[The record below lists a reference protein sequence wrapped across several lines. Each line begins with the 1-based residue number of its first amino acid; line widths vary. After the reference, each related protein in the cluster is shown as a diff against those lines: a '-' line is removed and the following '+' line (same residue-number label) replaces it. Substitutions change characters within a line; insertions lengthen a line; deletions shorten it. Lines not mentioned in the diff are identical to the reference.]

1 MTVVPAKSITNNFE
15 DNNDDDEFKGVFKL
29 SVTKKELLIILAPFV
44 LKLVGSYLSN
54 LLDSGFYFNL
64 IFGLMHIGN
73 IVNGAKLSIALIQ
86 GIATIFGGFLF
97 MALYLRTGSIWPSII
112 AHGIYDYM
120 CFVTDPNLNEGI
132 MVNEAVTTGLILT
145 LVIYIVSG
153 LWALYLIRPAV
164 KDKIEAV
171 WNEKWSIT
179 DL

>member
-1 MTVVPAKSITNNFE
+1 MGIAAGLCEETIFRGVTVPLGMRYLKSKNRMY
-15 DNNDDDEFKGVFKL
+15 
-29 SVTKKELLIILAPFV
+29 IIVYA
-44 LKLVGSYLSN
+44 SA
-54 LLDSGFYFNL
+54 L

-153 LWALYLIRPAV
+153 LWALYLICPAV